1 MTGRISS
8 GAAGPRFTVRGKQLS
23 GSGPAH
29 ASMER
34 DNLSFES
41 LGCEEDH
48 VGPSEN
54 DPTEERVCAKAHQ
67 KDRYKMPRV
76 TLDSAKE
83 VSTGDR

>member
-1 MTGRISS
+1 
-8 GAAGPRFTVRGKQLS
+8 
-23 GSGPAH
+23 
-29 ASMER
+29 MER

-54 DPTEERVCAKAHQ
+54 DEERVCAKAHQ

-76 TLDSAKE
+76 TLDRAKE
-83 VSTGDR
+83 VGTGDR